1 MKNLIYFLLGM
12 LLLFSSC
19 LNNNK
24 QAKNY
29 NNAATVDESGIS
41 FIKKGLEAGLTEV
54 KAAKVAET
62 NSKNQRIL
70 NFAKMMITDH
80 TEAGDELEKIAIKQ
94 RVTASD
100 SVSTEHQNKIM
111 ALSSKLGLEFD
122 GPYMHMMVNDHEDAV
137 KLFTAA
143 TQNKN
148 PDIQNFAKKVLPTL
162 QMHLDSAKAIVA
174 SLK

>member
-1 MKNLIYFLLGM
+1 
-12 LLLFSSC
+12 
-19 LNNNK
+19 
-24 QAKNY
+24 
-29 NNAATVDESGIS
+29 
-41 FIKKGLEAGLTEV
+41 
-54 KAAKVAET
+54 
-62 NSKNQRIL
+62 
-70 NFAKMMITDH
+70 MMITDH